1 MKKLLVIIAVAFAL
15 LPSAVFGSVGY
26 LSNGVDT
33 GTITD
38 MDLIGPSTGQV
49 FDGSRLTLYQTGPFS
64 GVSTIASTVSKLNS
78 ANLSFG
84 ILNLQGASKT
94 FSIDAGLYN
103 GQEITMIKSEFDA
116 NVLKLDFSIDA
127 VGSRTAHTGFS
138 TVTWS
143 TAPGGF
149 ITLTWIDSTVG
160 WILSGAS
167 PTGVTIVY

>member
-1 MKKLLVIIAVAFAL
+1 
-15 LPSAVFGSVGY
+15 
-26 LSNGVDT
+26 
-33 GTITD
+33 
-38 MDLIGPSTGQV
+38 
-49 FDGSRLTLYQTGPFS
+49 
-64 GVSTIASTVSKLNS
+64 
-78 ANLSFG
+78 
-84 ILNLQGASKT
+84 
-94 FSIDAGLYN
+94 
-103 GQEITMIKSEFDA
+103 MIKSEFDA
-116 NVLKLDFSIDA
+116 NVLKLDFSTDA